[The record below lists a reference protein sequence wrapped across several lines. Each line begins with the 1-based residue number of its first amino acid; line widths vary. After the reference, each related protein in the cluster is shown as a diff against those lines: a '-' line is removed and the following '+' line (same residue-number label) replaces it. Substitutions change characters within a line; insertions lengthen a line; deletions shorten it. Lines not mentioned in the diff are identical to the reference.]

1 MFYYLRKC
9 KSEVLAYVLVALV
22 YALILAATGFVYAR
36 VSEAALSGDQKAFV
50 TSSLIAVGFFICDTY
65 FDYLP
70 RYLKAKLVNRI
81 MERTRNQLVAVY
93 AAGDDSGSD
102 DKKSADKIHILVNHL
117 DVLENGYLTPLLSM
131 LTSLLVFTF
140 SLIGA
145 LYLQGTMTLIM
156 LALCFIPFL
165 APLINNRIL
174 AHATQDTQSEK
185 NAYLKLFSEF
195 VHSLTFI
202 RISTMTPIFEEK
214 LQASSQ
220 EYARRASHFSK
231 KQSQTY
237 AVSYGLSSVVYSG
250 AWIIGGIFV
259 FQGLLNISDL
269 IAMTT
274 LMGTVAGPIQTMS
287 GLITEYLASRTVVE
301 ELTGLLNRKEEGQA
315 AKPVLKESIT
325 SLALEGIDCCYQDH
339 QIVENFSYLF
349 HANKKYA
356 ILGKSGSGKT
366 TLLRLL
372 LGIQKPEAGRVLV
385 NKRNLAEL
393 DQLALFRK
401 VYYLPQK
408 TNLFTASIGD
418 NLTLFAPLDESKAMV
433 CLRQVGLEDWF
444 YRQGDGFATLLT
456 SSQQLS
462 GGEERRFDLARALYR
477 DAEVFL
483 FDEPTTGLD
492 SQSEQLIADSL
503 EKIKDKLVIVVT
515 HSQEESFLALFDEQV
530 HLSV

>member
-22 YALILAATGFVYAR
+22 YAMILAATGFVYAR

-93 AAGDDSGSD
+93 AAGDNSGSD

-174 AHATQDTQSEK
+174 AHATQDSQSEK

-202 RISTMTPIFEEK
+202 RISTITPIFEEK

-220 EYARRASHFSK
+220 EYARRANHFSK

-325 SLALEGIDCCYQDH
+325 SLALEGIDCRYQDH
-339 QIVENFSYLF
+339 LIVENFSYLF

-372 LGIQKPEAGRVLV
+372 LGVQKADEGRVLV
-385 NKRNLAEL
+385 NQTNLADLE
-393 DQLALFRK
+393 QTSVFGK
-401 VYYLPQK
+401 IYYLPQK
-408 TNLFTASIGD
+408 TAIFSASIGE
-418 NLTLFAPLDESKAMV
+418 NLSLFGPLDQRKALT
-433 CLRQVGLEDWF
+433 CLSRVGLLDWF
-444 YRQGDGFATLLT
+444 ERQENGFATLL
-456 SSQQLS
+456 SSAQQLS
-462 GGEERRFDLARALYR
+462 GGEERRFDIARALYR
-477 DAEVFL
+477 DAEVLL

-492 SQSEQLIADSL
+492 TRNESLIAETLS
-503 EKIKDKLVIVVT
+503 KIEDKLVIVVT
-515 HSQEESFLALFDEQV
+515 HSQNEEFLGLFDERLV
-530 HLSV
+530 L